1 MPRSPPPPAPCRP
14 RMSFDDFVCS
24 LAGLGRLRERGGLPG
39 VSDSDVV
46 KIIAAELPP
55 AREP

>member
-1 MPRSPPPPAPCRP
+1 
-14 RMSFDDFVCS
+14 MSFDDFVCS